1 MLGQRFNHLP
11 EVVKNL
17 LIINGLFFLATWALQ
32 SIEVDLSNLFA
43 LHQFQSPDF
52 KPHQLITHMF
62 MHADFTH
69 LLFNMFALWMFG
81 KTLENMWGGK
91 RFLIYYMITG
101 FGAALIYIGYLQF
114 QINVIS
120 SNIDTETYNRLIIEG
135 NQLLDNGK
143 NYLDPIL
150 GKLNLLINIPMLGA
164 SGAVYG
170 LLLAFG
176 MLFPNSKLH
185 IFSLITVVILFDLI
199 LGIRIP
205 FLNIYW
211 MFILIIISQFS
222 NEIRNIVFHTIPIKA
237 KYFVGGL
244 GILALISGIGNNP
257 GDNVAHFAHLGGM
270 IFGIVLLKYWKKKGD
285 IYF

>member
-1 MLGQRFNHLP
+1 MIRQQFSHLP

-32 SIEVDLSNLFA
+32 NQGIDLSKMFA

-52 KPHQLITHMF
+52 EPWQLITHMF

-91 RFLIYYMITG
+91 RFLTYYMITG

-114 QINVIS
+114 QIYEIANNFPELLEMAKERRYDP
-120 SNIDTETYNRLIIEG
+120 SNIDSFKIT
-135 NQLLDNGK
+135 QLVNT
-143 NYLDPIL
+143 
-150 GKLNLLINIPMLGA
+150 PMVGA

-176 MLFPNSKLH
+176 MLFPNS
-185 IFSLITVVILFDLI
+185 LIYLYFA
-199 LGIRIP
+199 IP
-205 FLNIYW
+205 
-211 MFILIIISQFS
+211 
-222 NEIRNIVFHTIPIKA
+222 VKA
-237 KYFVGGL
+237 KYFVGGI

-257 GDNVAHFAHLGGM
+257 GDNIAHFAHLGGM
-270 IFGIVLLKYWKKKGD
+270 IFGIILLKYWKKKGD